1 MNLFWKKFFGR
12 LMPTD
17 KYEKQEVDFLTISE
31 KLKSL
36 KYSQALAEYKQLY
49 LSSKFV
55 SVETRKQ
62 QQNRLAELKKHPDV
76 AFFLKNG
83 AKRNTPIRDATLT
96 FSDDFYWKKPE
107 DSRWNHGFYFSNEKL
122 IRNYSFH
129 NEKQANNAGN
139 NTLVNA
145 GVLQIQTRRE
155 AIKSLA
161 WHPVRG
167 FAEKQFAY
175 TSDVLQSA
183 KNFRQEGGIFKAKIR
198 CSGNI
203 HHAFW
208 LATEKKEPHI
218 NIFHYNGSEIQMGFM
233 NRQQGDGIIIK
244 GINPAAYYIYSMEWT
259 KDELTWYINNLAV
272 FRTKNN
278 IPKEQMFLV
287 FNSFIPEKMT
297 GEEGLLEVDWVRVYQ
312 WL

>member
-1 MNLFWKKFFGR
+1 MNLFWKKIFGR
-12 LMPTD
+12 LMPTE
-17 KYEKQEVDFLTISE
+17 KHEKQEVDFLTISE

-36 KYSQALAEYKQLY
+36 RYSPLLAEFKRQH
-49 LSSKFV
+49 LSAK
-55 SVETRKQ
+55 K
-62 QQNRLAELKKHPDV
+62 NLKH
-76 AFFLKNG
+76 
-83 AKRNTPIRDATLT
+83 DAYLT

-107 DSRWNHGFYFSNEKL
+107 DSHWNFGFYFSNAKL

-139 NTLVNA
+139 NTSVNA

-155 AIKSLA
+155 ALKSLA
-161 WHPVRG
+161 WHPAKG
-167 FAEKQFAY
+167 FDEKQFAY

-198 CSGNI
+198 CSGKI

-208 LATEKKEPHI
+208 LGTEKKNPHI
-218 NIFHYNGSEIQMGFM
+218 NIFHFNGDEIQMGYI
-233 NRQQGDGIIIK
+233 NQQEGNEITIK
-244 GINPAAYYIYSMEWT
+244 GINPADYYIYSLEWT
-259 KDELTWYINNLAV
+259 KEELIWYINNLPV
-272 FRTKNN
+272 FRAKNN
-278 IPKEQMFLV
+278 IPREQMFLV
-287 FNSFIPEKMT
+287 FNSFIPENMT